1 MKENLID
8 QITDI
13 LYSDNLDLS
22 KKELV
27 LFQSSDFLLKN
38 YSAIQDTN
46 LKKIIK
52 QNMFWLILINRD
64 ILTIILLLNILS
76 ISLLM
81 DFYKIPLASFF
92 LLGSMIIMLVFIFF
106 ILKQTKE
113 NLQKSIKVL
122 FS

>member
-38 YSAIQDTN
+38 YSAIQDIN

-64 ILTIILLLNILS
+64 ILTTILLLNILL
-76 ISLLM
+76 ISLLI
-81 DFYKIPLASFF
+81 DFYKIPLASLF

>member
-38 YSAIQDTN
+38 YSAIQDIN

-64 ILTIILLLNILS
+64 ILTTILLLNILL
-76 ISLLM
+76 ISLLI
-81 DFYKIPLASFF
+81 DFYKIPLASLF
-92 LLGSMIIMLVFIFF
+92 LLGSMIIMLIFIFF